1 MTLSNWI
8 TLIRIV
14 LIPVFMAFLLSDLE
28 TGAYL
33 AAVVFTLAAL
43 TDTVDGY
50 LARVRRE
57 TTFLGEVID
66 PFADKLLISA
76 ALVSLV
82 QIDRLSAWIAMVI
95 IAREFFVSGL
105 RVVVISRGKRVPASI
120 WGKLKTF
127 SQIVAVIAWVLLP
140 DRASFYY
147 HAFYYFAIAS
157 IALAL
162 VLTVYSAFDYFR
174 VSLPYLTNGEG

>member
-1 MTLSNWI
+1 
-8 TLIRIV
+8 
-14 LIPVFMAFLLSDLE
+14 MAFLLSDLKS
-28 TGAYL
+28 GAYL
-33 AAVVFTLAAL
+33 AAAVFTLAAL

-57 TTFLGEVID
+57 TSFLGEVID
-66 PFADKLLISA
+66 PFADKLLVSA

-105 RVVVISRGKRVPASI
+105 RVVAISRGKRVPASI

-127 SQIVAVIAWVLLP
+127 SQIVAIIAWVLLP
-140 DRASFYY
+140 DRSASHY
-147 HAFYYFAIAS
+147 HIIYYFAIVS
-157 IALAL
+157 ITLAL
-162 VLTVYSAFDYFR
+162 VLTIYSAFDYFR
-174 VSLPYLTNGEG
+174 ASLPYLNNGEG